1 MRSRNA
7 GLRKAGREPQGGRPG
22 TREGAGT
29 GSTRRVS
36 LQRLPEVFL
45 PRLRGA
51 FSGAPPPPSI
61 TGKKKKS
68 REVSA
73 KQRWSRED
81 GAALSGARMT
91 PVPSVI
97 NDTKKS
103 SSRWSNGLG
112 SFKYK
117 QITPQNERF
126 CFNRTGRAQLRAPGR
141 RTRAAGAAREH
152 SESTTKR
159 RAALGPPAARSPQPA
174 PNPQRTAGR
183 SAGSAAPNKGAG
195 RGGPAPS
202 VPAPPHLPCRSS
214 PASSPRLLAG
224 PPHGRGG
231 AERGQ
236 RRGRAARLGHRPPPA
251 GRPYANEP

>member
-1 MRSRNA
+1 M
-7 GLRKAGREPQGGRPG
+7 GLRHR
-22 TREGAGT
+22 
-29 GSTRRVS
+29 
-36 LQRLPEVFL
+36 LQS
-45 PRLRGA
+45 RG
-51 FSGAPPPPSI
+51 
-61 TGKKKKS
+61 KKKS

-159 RAALGPPAARSPQPA
+159 RAALGPPAARSPH
-174 PNPQRTAGR
+174 RTR
-183 SAGSAAPNKGAG
+183 SAQP
-195 RGGPAPS
+195 
-202 VPAPPHLPCRSS
+202 
-214 PASSPRLLAG
+214 
-224 PPHGRGG
+224 GG
-231 AERGQ
+231 A
-236 RRGRAARLGHRPPPA
+236 RAARPRTKAPGEAAPLRPFRPRLTFHA
-251 GRPYANEP
+251 GRVPLHPPGS

>member
-1 MRSRNA
+1 
-7 GLRKAGREPQGGRPG
+7 
-22 TREGAGT
+22 
-29 GSTRRVS
+29 
-36 LQRLPEVFL
+36 
-45 PRLRGA
+45 
-51 FSGAPPPPSI
+51 
-61 TGKKKKS
+61 
-68 REVSA
+68 
-73 KQRWSRED
+73 
-81 GAALSGARMT
+81 MT

-117 QITPQNERF
+117 QIKPQNKRF
-126 CFNRTGRAQLRAPGR
+126 CFNCAPRRAQLRAPGR
-141 RTRAAGAAREH
+141 RNPAAGAQQ
-152 SESTTKR
+152 S
-159 RAALGPPAARSPQPA
+159 AALGPPAAALGSQLPAPTARSPQRA
-174 PNPQRTAGR
+174 AGR

-236 RRGRAARLGHRPPPA
+236 RRGRAPRLGHRPPPA

>member
-7 GLRKAGREPQGGRPG
+7 GLAGPAQGREPGPGAHDAFPFNAFPKYFCPDSEAHLVGLRHRLQSQG
-22 TREGAGT
+22 
-29 GSTRRVS
+29 
-36 LQRLPEVFL
+36 
-45 PRLRGA
+45 
-51 FSGAPPPPSI
+51 
-61 TGKKKKS
+61 KKKS

-159 RAALGPPAARSPQPA
+159 RAALGPPAARSPH
-174 PNPQRTAGR
+174 RTR
-183 SAGSAAPNKGAG
+183 SAQP
-195 RGGPAPS
+195 
-202 VPAPPHLPCRSS
+202 
-214 PASSPRLLAG
+214 
-224 PPHGRGG
+224 GG
-231 AERGQ
+231 A
-236 RRGRAARLGHRPPPA
+236 RAARPRTKAPGEAAPLRPFRPRLTFHA
-251 GRPYANEP
+251 GRVPLHPPGS